1 MRKFKQILVFDAHS
15 KYSVIGMHIGL
26 RLEGR
31 YDPHEL
37 SLIKYHDVY
46 MVDSYSNCYSL
57 PAEWMETIDPTYCIA
72 KSQSVSFNYGLHLT
86 NAEKRTILPTL
97 TPKRRKLVL

>member
-1 MRKFKQILVFDAHS
+1 MRKFKQILVFDS
-15 KYSVIGMHIGL
+15 KSRYSVIGMHIGL

-37 SLIKYHDVY
+37 TLMKYHDVF

-57 PAEWMETIDPTYCIA
+57 PAEWMETIDPSYCIT
-72 KSQSVSFNYGLHLT
+72 KSQSSSFNYGLHLSP
-86 NAEKRTILPTL
+86 AEKRSLLPSVA
-97 TPKRRKLVL
+97 PKRKRLVL

>member
-1 MRKFKQILVFDAHS
+1 MRKFKQILVFDAGS

-31 YDPHEL
+31 YDPREL
-37 SLIKYHDVY
+37 ALMKYHDVY
-46 MVDSYSNCYSL
+46 MVESYSNCYSL

-72 KSQSVSFNYGLHLT
+72 KTQTASFNYGLHLSP
-86 NAEKRTILPTL
+86 AEKRTLLPSVNT
-97 TPKRRKLVL
+97 KRRKLQL